1 MTRRLA
7 RFGAACPL
15 ALTRELSAYLE
26 LLVGAE
32 TGGAYLDVRTREP
45 GETVMTQRFIN
56 LAERTQLLL
65 ALPAAA
71 TRADIYVGCAPRIA
85 RAGTRDAIAGAWIA
99 WVDVDGPGGLDRL
112 RAFDPPPTLIV
123 ASGSPGGAHGYW
135 RLRARTPPAMIE
147 DLNRRLAH
155 ATGGDPV
162 WAATSILRPPA
173 TRNHKLQPP
182 ALVRI
187 AGGNGRVYDA
197 AALRAALPNAP
208 LPVLRPRVA
217 RDPGTDP
224 LLALAPRVYV
234 ARLLGVE
241 VPGSGFVLC
250 PFHPEQ
256 RPSFKVYET
265 PQRGWACYSKA
276 CRRPGG
282 RVRGGTI
289 YDLAAAMWGVEPRGR
304 SFLWLRER
312 LDDLLPEARQ

>member
-1 MTRRLA
+1 MTTRLA
-7 RFGAACPL
+7 RFGTACPL
-15 ALTRELSAYLE
+15 ALTHELRAYLD
-26 LLVGAE
+26 LLVGTE
-32 TGGAYLDVRTREP
+32 TAHAYLDVRTREP
-45 GETVMTQRFIN
+45 QDKVMKQRFVA
-56 LAERTQLLL
+56 LERRAQLLA

-71 TRADIYVGCAPRIA
+71 ARADVYVACAPRA
-85 RAGTRDAIAGAWIA
+85 SRAGTREAIAGAWIA
-99 WVDVDGPGGLDRL
+99 WVDVDGPDGLQRL
-112 RAFDPPPTLIV
+112 DAFDPPATLIV

-135 RLRARTPPAMIE
+135 RLSARTPVLMVE

-162 WAATSILRPPA
+162 WAVTSILRPPG
-173 TRNHKLQPP
+173 TRNHKLTPP

-187 AGGNGRVYDA
+187 AGGAGGVYDP
-197 AALRAALPNAP
+197 AALRAALPRVP

-224 LLALAPRVYV
+224 LLTLLPRLYV

-241 VPGSGFVLC
+241 VPRSGFVFC
-250 PFHPEQ
+250 PFHAER

-276 CRRPGG
+276 CRRNG
-282 RVRGGTI
+282 RPRGGTV

-312 LDDLLPEARQ
+312 LHELFPEARR